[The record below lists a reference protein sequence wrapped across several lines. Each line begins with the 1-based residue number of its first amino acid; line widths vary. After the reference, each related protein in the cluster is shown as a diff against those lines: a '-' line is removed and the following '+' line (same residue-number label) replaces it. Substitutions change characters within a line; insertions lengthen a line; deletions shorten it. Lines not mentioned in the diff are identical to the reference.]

1 MTARREVRGWAASID
16 DFRWHDPQDYA
27 VVASEPFPDDE
38 HGPIPQHPVVLMH
51 ADDHAA
57 LVAEVEEW
65 RANAAALMEE
75 VRGYEAA
82 SASEHTTDTPTDAEG
97 HTEDDDA

>member
-1 MTARREVRGWAASID
+1 MTARREVRGEVRSIMASAKKMTVTVACEPTVRWA
-16 DFRWHDPQDYA
+16 F
-27 VVASEPFPDDE
+27 
-38 HGPIPQHPVVLMH
+38 GGPVVLMH

-82 SASEHTTDTPTDAEG
+82 SASEHTTDTTTDAEG
-97 HTEDDDA
+97 HTGGRRCLSP